1 MIAARELWSTALC
14 LCVASRV
21 GEGRDCPSL
30 FCPHEAP
37 PAVLHPS
44 LGPPPEERCGV
55 VGMGP
60 EEGHKDDLSAEHLSY
75 GERLREL
82 GLFSLKREGSRE
94 TSLWPSSTLSGAYQQ
109 EGSQGFISS
118 DNDRT
123 ERMALKQRSGD
134 LGYMSGGKLLFRWW

>member
-14 LCVASRV
+14 LCVASRA

-30 FCPHEAP
+30 LCPHEAP

-60 EEGHKDDLSAEHLSY
+60 KETHRDDQRAATPLLWRKAERAGVVQLGEEDAPGRPHWGLSV
-75 GERLREL
+75 
-82 GLFSLKREGSRE
+82 LKG
-94 TSLWPSSTLSGAYQQ
+94 TLQ
-109 EGSQGFISS
+109 E
-118 DNDRT
+118 NKKR
-123 ERMALKQRSGD
+123 
-134 LGYMSGGKLLFRWW
+134 